1 MRWLLICILWSSN
14 VVAQNVL
21 SNPNPPNPK
30 SFKVF
35 LTSTDKQLHMG
46 GCYVISSMTTAMVYK
61 RTSNKRK
68 SMLIGFGTGIAL
80 GVAKEL
86 YDIKHGNPELADI
99 AADAIGS
106 GLGTIC
112 ISITF

>member
-1 MRWLLICILWSSN
+1 MRWLLLCILWSSN
-14 VVAQNVL
+14 IVAQN
-21 SNPNPPNPK
+21 SMPNPSSLNL
-30 SFKVF
+30 F
-35 LTSTDKQLHMG
+35 LTSSDKQLHMG
-46 GCYVISSMTTAMVYK
+46 GCYVVSSITTAYVYK
-61 RTSNKRK
+61 RTSNKR
-68 SMLIGFGTGIAL
+68 SAILVGFASGMLV

-86 YDIKHGNPELADI
+86 YDINHGDPDLADI